1 MTRQRTG
8 RVQDARRPRPRTTLE
23 WYDHR
28 DRDILSDL
36 NRFRGRAI
44 GRRLKE
50 LMIMGVEAERL
61 GMRATEEGGVWVARL
76 SGGAWAAGGG
86 APPGLQTEVADTTA
100 GVTAELAGGAP
111 VLDAAHQQGLDNLF
125 ETLDMG

>member
-1 MTRQRTG
+1 MSRQRTG
-8 RVQDARRPRPRTTLE
+8 MAQDSRRPRPRTTLE

-76 SGGAWAAGGG
+76 SGAGWGAAGGSTSG
-86 APPGLQTEVADTTA
+86 TQIAAADPGVAA
-100 GVTAELAGGAP
+100 GTNAGP
-111 VLDAAHQQGLDNLF
+111 VLDEAHQQGLNDLF
-125 ETLDMG
+125 ESFDTP